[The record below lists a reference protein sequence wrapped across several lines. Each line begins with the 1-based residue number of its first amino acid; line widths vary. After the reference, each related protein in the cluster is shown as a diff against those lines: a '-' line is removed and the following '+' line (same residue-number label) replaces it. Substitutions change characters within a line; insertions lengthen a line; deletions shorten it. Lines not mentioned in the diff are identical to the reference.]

1 MAAYWP
7 ATVSLSGHGKCQL
20 SALSRGHG
28 IGLLALLAHLQVLGQ
43 DIYQGIAID
52 P

>member
-1 MAAYWP
+1 MAA
-7 ATVSLSGHGKCQL
+7 ATVSLSGHGKCKL
-20 SALSRGHG
+20 NAFSRGHG

-43 DIYQGIAID
+43 DIYQEIALV